1 MVLAAPGDRAGPT
14 WSIARPPVYDSVPV
28 HSMNDHLTFY
38 EWAIGNWAR
47 ASLPGAIL
55 LLLLSPFVYSGV
67 GKEAFL
73 VFLLLPVYM
82 IHQYEEHAKGQFKLF
97 VTRSMGRGTEVLGDK
112 AIFWIN
118 ILAVWFLGLVVL
130 YLTVYVNR
138 VFALVAG
145 YLTAVNGLLHVIVG
159 VVLRRYNPGFWTSL
173 VLFLP
178 LGIYTLWVC
187 TLLDGAGL
195 AQHSFAALVAVA
207 VHAVIMINVRL
218 RMFSVKQGNDRAR

>member
-1 MVLAAPGDRAGPT
+1 MFAAPGGTAGPT
-14 WSIARPPVYDSVPV
+14 WRLPWPPVYDTIPA
-28 HSMNDHLTFY
+28 HRMNDHLTFY

-55 LLLLSPFVYSGV
+55 LLLLSPFVHSGV

-97 VTRSMGRGTEVLGDK
+97 VARSVGRGTEVLGDK

-118 ILAVWFLGLVVL
+118 ILAVWLLGLVVL
-130 YLTVYVNR
+130 YLTEYVNG

-159 VVLRRYNPGFWTSL
+159 VVLRGYNPGFWTSL
-173 VLFLP
+173 MLFLP

-195 AQHSFAALVAVA
+195 AQHVFAAIVAVA
-207 VHAVIMINVRL
+207 VHAVIMVNVRL
-218 RMFSVKQGNDRAR
+218 RMVSVKQAHDRAR